1 MKILSLQKEV
11 RQYAID
17 LPPTVSAQNVMDF
30 LAERYLGLAPTKDGR
45 KVYIQTTQTEALQ
58 IERALRLK
66 VRLVE

>member
-1 MKILSLQKEV
+1 
-11 RQYAID
+11 
-17 LPPTVSAQNVMDF
+17 MDF